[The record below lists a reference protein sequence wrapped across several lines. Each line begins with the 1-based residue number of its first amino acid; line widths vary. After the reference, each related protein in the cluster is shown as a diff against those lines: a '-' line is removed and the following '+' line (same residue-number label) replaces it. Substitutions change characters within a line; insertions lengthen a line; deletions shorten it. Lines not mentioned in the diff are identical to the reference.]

1 TSPDLRHQLIS
12 NNIKSISNVFFTHFH
27 ADQTHGIN
35 DLRIF
40 FLINKKQIPVFADK
54 KTYKYLNSTFKY
66 CFKSNSQYPSTLSLN
81 PIKNKNIIIN
91 KKKKLTINAI
101 TVKHGDVDSICYI
114 INKKLAYASD
124 ISSIYKKDLNSF
136 KNLNFF
142 VVDCLR
148 FKFHPSHFNLEQVI
162 KLIKIVKPKKTILTN
177 MHSDLDYKKLKD
189 ILPKN
194 IVPAYDGMTLT
205 L

>member
-1 TSPDLRHQLIS
+1 M
-12 NNIKSISNVFFTHFH
+12 
-27 ADQTHGIN
+27 
-35 DLRIF
+35 
-40 FLINKKQIPVFADK
+40 
-54 KTYKYLNSTFKY
+54 
-66 CFKSNSQYPSTLSLN
+66 
-81 PIKNKNIIIN
+81 
-91 KKKKLTINAI
+91 
-101 TVKHGDVDSICYI
+101 
-114 INKKLAYASD
+114 
-124 ISSIYKKDLNSF
+124 
-136 KNLNFF
+136 
-142 VVDCLR
+142 DCLR